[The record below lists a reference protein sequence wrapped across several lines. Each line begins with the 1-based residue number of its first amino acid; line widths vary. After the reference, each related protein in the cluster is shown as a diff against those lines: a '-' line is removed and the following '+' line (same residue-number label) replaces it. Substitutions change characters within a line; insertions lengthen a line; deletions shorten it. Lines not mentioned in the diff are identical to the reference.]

1 MASIF
6 PTGLTYSR
14 NTKDPLQSK
23 IVWNSL
29 SEATSYV
36 NNPDE
41 TAYVGMTLAV
51 INDEVTKN
59 NGLWYVEA
67 IGTKLN
73 PTAGVLKKVG
83 SKEVLTAANYT
94 EAVELAKTA
103 PVGTLI
109 KVTASE
115 GSTESSNFHAAGF
128 YIVSVSGNEPSILML
143 STTSGEDMDLDA
155 VITALSDLQ
164 KEVAK
169 KANTADVYTKTVA
182 DATFVKDVTVTGAT
196 ASKDDASGIVTID
209 VSGKVDSSD
218 FNTFKQQTTD
228 ALATKLESSDLV
240 SALEPYAK
248 IADVVSKTTY
258 DSDKQ
263 TTDSAI
269 EALETKVGNKAD
281 GDTQASGLYKLISD
295 TEASLRL
302 EITSIPKF
310 AIEVVESLPVDNIS
324 GTTVYLVKEKESVG
338 DLYTEYIYV
347 KGAWE
352 NLGKQTVDLSSYST
366 TEQMNAAISAAIT
379 TKIAGYY
386 TKGEVNT
393 KLADKADLSALESYV
408 LKTKLES
415 DYLTKTQVETELGK
429 KADASEL
436 SKYVLTDTFN
446 TELKK
451 KADVSALNDY
461 VAKTAY
467 ETDKQALET
476 KIGQKADKTALDA
489 YLKIADID
497 DNLTAYVKQESLDTQ
512 LGAYV
517 KTDALTTKLGDYVL
531 KTSLSGSSS
540 ISLVGDVYEVNT
552 ISTEDLNDII
562 NPKVSE

>member
-29 SEATSYV
+29 SEASMYV

-51 INDEVTKN
+51 INDVEAKN

-67 IGTKLN
+67 IGTKSN

-83 SKEVLTAANYT
+83 SNEVLTAANYT

-115 GSTESSNFHAAGF
+115 GSTAESNFHSAGF
-128 YIVSVSGNEPSILML
+128 YIVSATGTEPSILML

-164 KEVAK
+164 NVVAT
-169 KANTADVYTKTVA
+169 KANAADVYTKTAA
-182 DATFVKDVTVTGAT
+182 DSTFVKDVTVTGAT
-196 ASKDDASGIVTID
+196 ASKDGATGIVTID
-209 VSGKVDSSD
+209 VSGKVNKTD
-218 FNTFKQQTTD
+218 FDTFKQETTNK
-228 ALATKLESSDLV
+228 LATKLESS
-240 SALEPYAK
+240 ALEPYAK
-248 IADVVSKTTY
+248 TVDVVSKTDY
-258 DSDKQ
+258 ASDKQ

-269 EALETKVGNKAD
+269 EALETKVGNKAE

-295 TEASLRL
+295 TEAALRS

-324 GTTVYLVKEKESVG
+324 ASTVYLVKDKESVG

-347 KGAWE
+347 NGAWE

-366 TEQMNAAISAAIT
+366 TEQMNAAISAAI
-379 TKIAGYY
+379 
-386 TKGEVNT
+386 
-393 KLADKADLSALESYV
+393 ADLKIGDYYKKTEVDNL
-408 LKTKLES
+408 LKTKADSSVLEDYVKTTDLSSTLSNYVKTS
-415 DYLTKTQVETELGK
+415 DFDAYKEQVTQTLGNYVTTTAFTEYKGTVTAALATKLEQKDL
-429 KADASEL
+429 AD
-436 SKYVLTDTFN
+436 YVTSQELTDTLAN
-446 TELKK
+446 YVTSESLTTTLADYATTSALTAGLAT
-451 KADVSALNDY
+451 KADVSALD
-461 VAKTAY
+461 
-467 ETDKQALET
+467 
-476 KIGQKADKTALDA
+476 
-489 YLKIADID
+489 
-497 DNLTAYVKQESLDTQ
+497 S
-512 LGAYV
+512 
-517 KTDALTTKLGDYVL
+517 YVL
-531 KTSLSGSSS
+531 KTAITESKSLSY
-540 ISLVGDVYEVNT
+540 VGDAIEIT
-552 ISTEDLNDII
+552 SISTEDLNGIMH
-562 NPKVSE
+562 PVTK

>member
-29 SEATSYV
+29 SEASMYV

-51 INDEVTKN
+51 INDVEAKN

-67 IGTKLN
+67 IGTKSN

-83 SKEVLTAANYT
+83 SNEVLTAANYT

-115 GSTESSNFHAAGF
+115 GSTAESNFHSAGF
-128 YIVSVSGNEPSILML
+128 YIVSVTGTEPSILML

-164 KEVAK
+164 NVVAT
-169 KANTADVYTKTVA
+169 KANAADVYTKTAA
-182 DATFVKDVTVTGAT
+182 DSTFVKDVTVTGAT
-196 ASKDDASGIVTID
+196 ASKDGATGIVTID
-209 VSGKVDSSD
+209 VSGKVNKTD
-218 FNTFKQQTTD
+218 FDTFKQETTNK
-228 ALATKLESSDLV
+228 LATKLESS
-240 SALEPYAK
+240 ALEPYAK
-248 IADVVSKTTY
+248 TVDVVSKTDY
-258 DSDKQ
+258 ASDKQ

-269 EALETKVGNKAD
+269 EALETKVGNKAE

-295 TEASLRL
+295 TEAALRS

-324 GTTVYLVKEKESVG
+324 ASTVYLVKDKESVG

-347 KGAWE
+347 NGAWE

-366 TEQMNAAISAAIT
+366 TEQMNAAISAAIADLKIGDYYKKTEVDNLLKTKADSSVLEDYVKT
-379 TKIAGYY
+379 TDLSSTLSNYVKTSDFDAYKEQVTQTLGNYVTTTAFTEY
-386 TKGEVNT
+386 KGTVTAALATKLEQSDLAAYVTSESLTNTLANYVTSESLTT
-393 KLADKADLSALESYV
+393 KLADYATTSALNAG
-408 LKTKLES
+408 LAT
-415 DYLTKTQVETELGK
+415 
-429 KADASEL
+429 
-436 SKYVLTDTFN
+436 
-446 TELKK
+446 
-451 KADVSALNDY
+451 KADVSALD
-461 VAKTAY
+461 
-467 ETDKQALET
+467 
-476 KIGQKADKTALDA
+476 
-489 YLKIADID
+489 
-497 DNLTAYVKQESLDTQ
+497 S
-512 LGAYV
+512 
-517 KTDALTTKLGDYVL
+517 YVL
-531 KTSLSGSSS
+531 KTAITESKSLSY
-540 ISLVGDVYEVNT
+540 VGDAIEIT
-552 ISTEDLNDII
+552 SISTEDLNGIMH
-562 NPKVSE
+562 PVTK

>member
-41 TAYVGMTLAV
+41 TAYIGMTLAV
-51 INDEVTKN
+51 INDEVAKN

-67 IGTKLN
+67 IGTKSN
-73 PTAGVLKKVG
+73 QTAGVLKKVG
-83 SKEVLTAANYT
+83 SNEVLTAANYT

-115 GSTESSNFHAAGF
+115 GSTEESNFHAAGF
-128 YIVSVSGNEPSILML
+128 YIVSVSGVNPSILML
-143 STTSGEDMDLDA
+143 STTSGETMDLDA
-155 VITALSDLQ
+155 VITALADLQ
-164 KEVAK
+164 STVAT
-169 KANTADVYTKTVA
+169 KANIADVYTKTVA
-182 DATFVKDVTVTGAT
+182 DATFVKDVNVTGAT
-196 ASKDDASGIVTID
+196 VSKDEATGIVTID

-218 FNTFKQQTTD
+218 FNTFKQETTD

-248 IADVVSKTTY
+248 TADVVSKSVY

-263 TTDSAI
+263 TIDSSI
-269 EALETKVGNKAD
+269 EALETKVGNKAE

-295 TEASLRL
+295 TEAALRS

-310 AIEVVESLPVDNIS
+310 AIEVVETLPVDNIS
-324 GTTVYLVKEKESVG
+324 ETTVYLVKDKESVG

-352 NLGKQTVDLSSYST
+352 NLGKQTVDLSKYST
-366 TEQMNAAISAAIT
+366 TEQMNAAISAAIADLKIGDYYKKTEVDNLLNAYVTSESLPNTLADYVKTSELTSELGNYVKTSDFNAYKDSVTQTLGNYVT
-379 TKIAGYY
+379 TTAFTEYQG
-386 TKGEVNT
+386 TVTAALET
-393 KLADKADLSALESYV
+393 KLEQSDLDAYVTSESLTNTLNAYVTSESLTNTLADYATTSALTEGLATKADKSSLDSYV
-408 LKTKLES
+408 LKTAITGS
-415 DYLTKTQVETELGK
+415 T
-429 KADASEL
+429 S
-436 SKYVLTDTFN
+436 
-446 TELKK
+446 
-451 KADVSALNDY
+451 VSY
-461 VAKTAY
+461 
-467 ETDKQALET
+467 
-476 KIGQKADKTALDA
+476 
-489 YLKIADID
+489 
-497 DNLTAYVKQESLDTQ
+497 
-512 LGAYV
+512 
-517 KTDALTTKLGDYVL
+517 
-531 KTSLSGSSS
+531 
-540 ISLVGDVYEVNT
+540 VGDAIEIT
-552 ISTEDLNDII
+552 SISTEDLNGIMH
-562 NPKVSE
+562 PVTE

>member
-29 SEATSYV
+29 SEASMYV

-51 INDEVTKN
+51 INDVEAKN

-67 IGTKLN
+67 IGTKSN

-83 SKEVLTAANYT
+83 SNEVLTAANYT

-115 GSTESSNFHAAGF
+115 GSTEESNFHSAGF
-128 YIVSVSGNEPSILML
+128 YIVSVSGVNPSILML

-164 KEVAK
+164 NVVAT
-169 KANTADVYTKTVA
+169 KANAADVYTKTAA
-182 DATFVKDVTVTGAT
+182 DSTFVKDVTVTGAT
-196 ASKDDASGIVTID
+196 ASKDGATGIVTID
-209 VSGKVDSSD
+209 VSGKVNKTD
-218 FNTFKQQTTD
+218 FDTFKQETTNK
-228 ALATKLESSDLV
+228 LATKLESS
-240 SALEPYAK
+240 ALEPYAK
-248 IADVVSKTTY
+248 TVDVVSKTDY
-258 DSDKQ
+258 ASDKQ

-269 EALETKVGNKAD
+269 EALETKVGNKAE

-295 TEASLRL
+295 TEAALRS

-324 GTTVYLVKEKESVG
+324 ASTVYLVKDKESVG

-347 KGAWE
+347 NGAWE

-366 TEQMNAAISAAIT
+366 TEQMNAAISAAIADLKIGDYYKKTEVDNLLKTKADSSVLEDYVKTSELTSELSNYVKTSDFNAYKEEVTQTLGDYVT
-379 TKIAGYY
+379 TTVFTEYQGTVTAALA
-386 TKGEVNT
+386 T
-393 KLADKADLSALESYV
+393 KLEQKDLDDYVTSQKLTDTLANYVTPESLTTELADYATISALNAGLATKADASSLDSYV
-408 LKTKLES
+408 LKTAISES
-415 DYLTKTQVETELGK
+415 K
-429 KADASEL
+429 
-436 SKYVLTDTFN
+436 
-446 TELKK
+446 
-451 KADVSALNDY
+451 
-461 VAKTAY
+461 
-467 ETDKQALET
+467 
-476 KIGQKADKTALDA
+476 
-489 YLKIADID
+489 
-497 DNLTAYVKQESLDTQ
+497 
-512 LGAYV
+512 
-517 KTDALTTKLGDYVL
+517 
-531 KTSLSGSSS
+531 SLSY
-540 ISLVGDVYEVNT
+540 VGAAIEIT
-552 ISTEDLNDII
+552 SISTEDLNGIMH
-562 NPKVSE
+562 PVTE

>member
-29 SEATSYV
+29 SEASMYV

-51 INDEVTKN
+51 INDVEAKN

-67 IGTKLN
+67 IGTKSN

-83 SKEVLTAANYT
+83 SNEVLTAANYT

-115 GSTESSNFHAAGF
+115 GSTEESNFHSAGF
-128 YIVSVSGNEPSILML
+128 YIVSVSGVNPSILML

-164 KEVAK
+164 NVVAT
-169 KANTADVYTKTVA
+169 KANAADVYTKTVA
-182 DATFVKDVTVTGAT
+182 DSTFVKDVTVTGAT
-196 ASKDDASGIVTID
+196 ASKDEATGIVTID

-218 FNTFKQQTTD
+218 FNTFKQETTNT
-228 ALATKLESSDLV
+228 LATKLESS
-240 SALEPYAK
+240 ALKPYAK
-248 IADVVSKTTY
+248 TIDVVSKSDY
-258 DSDKQ
+258 ASDKQ
-263 TTDSAI
+263 TIDSSI
-269 EALETKVGNKAD
+269 EALKTKVGNKAE

-295 TEASLRL
+295 TKAALRS

-324 GTTVYLVKEKESVG
+324 ASTVYLVKDKESVG

-347 KGAWE
+347 NGAWE

-366 TEQMNAAISAAIT
+366 TEQMNAAISAAIADLKIGDYYKKTEVDNLLKTKADSSVLEDYVKTSELTSELSNYVKTSDFNAYKEEVTQTLGDYVT
-379 TKIAGYY
+379 TTVFTEYQGTVTAALD
-386 TKGEVNT
+386 TKLEQSDLAAYVTSESLTNTLANYVTSESLTT
-393 KLADKADLSALESYV
+393 KLADYATKTDLSGGLATKADASALDSYV
-408 LKTKLES
+408 LKTAISES
-415 DYLTKTQVETELGK
+415 K
-429 KADASEL
+429 
-436 SKYVLTDTFN
+436 
-446 TELKK
+446 
-451 KADVSALNDY
+451 
-461 VAKTAY
+461 
-467 ETDKQALET
+467 
-476 KIGQKADKTALDA
+476 
-489 YLKIADID
+489 
-497 DNLTAYVKQESLDTQ
+497 
-512 LGAYV
+512 
-517 KTDALTTKLGDYVL
+517 
-531 KTSLSGSSS
+531 SLSY
-540 ISLVGDVYEVNT
+540 VGDVIEIT
-552 ISTEDLNDII
+552 SISTEDLDGIMH
-562 NPKVSE
+562 PVTK